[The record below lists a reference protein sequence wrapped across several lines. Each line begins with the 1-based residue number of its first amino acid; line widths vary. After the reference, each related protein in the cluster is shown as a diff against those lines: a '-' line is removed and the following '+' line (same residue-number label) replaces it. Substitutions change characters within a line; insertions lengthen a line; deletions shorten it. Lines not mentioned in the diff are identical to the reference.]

1 MSEKQPQIDA
11 LALLTASYE
20 DSLAELIG
28 DVLREAESSASYEP
42 EEILDPRVQELEED
56 LTELAAQTTT
66 VIDLLIGMT
75 ILARLLALKCA
86 NMMEIDELDLLEVI
100 GESID
105 NVPLP
110 EW

>member
-28 DVLREAESSASYEP
+28 DVLREAKLSASYEP

-56 LTELAAQTTT
+56 LTVLAAQTTT
-66 VIDLLIGMT
+66 VIDLLLGMT
-75 ILARLLALKCA
+75 ILARLLALHWAKT
-86 NMMEIDELDLLEVI
+86 EGIDELDLLKVI

-110 EW
+110 E